1 MSGLT
6 TIGEAG
12 RAVGLVVLTVQVPLL
27 LLLLARLMPG
37 RTRRPPIAPRLT
49 PRTDTTVTVIVA
61 TLNEAKRIGPCLSG
75 LMAQTEPMLEV
86 LVVDSR
92 STDGTRELVEA
103 AAARD
108 PRIRLVTDEPLPAGW
123 VGKVWA
129 LDTGLRQAKGEWVL
143 GVDADTVPAPGLVG
157 AVVDAVEQDGY
168 DVASFSPQFRDQTS
182 AERLVQPAMLV
193 TLVYRCGA
201 AGATQPPPDRVLA
214 NGQCFVARRAL
225 LEQYGGYAPARASF
239 CDDVSLARHLASHG
253 ARVGFLD
260 GSRIIQVSAYVSL
273 TEMWREWGRSFDLK
287 DATPAW
293 RRWVDVA
300 LVWIAQALPL
310 PMLVVLA
317 ALLAGPGSLTA
328 DRSHAML
335 LEALVLVNASA
346 LFVRMMLLVA
356 LRGSYAER
364 GWPFWLSWLSD
375 IAAAWRLTLSTARTP
390 TRWRGR
396 QYDTMLTDRAN

>member
-1 MSGLT
+1 
-6 TIGEAG
+6 
-12 RAVGLVVLTVQVPLL
+12 
-27 LLLLARLMPG
+27 
-37 RTRRPPIAPRLT
+37 
-49 PRTDTTVTVIVA
+49 
-61 TLNEAKRIGPCLSG
+61 
-75 LMAQTEPMLEV
+75 
-86 LVVDSR
+86 
-92 STDGTRELVEA
+92 
-103 AAARD
+103 
-108 PRIRLVTDEPLPAGW
+108 
-123 VGKVWA
+123 
-129 LDTGLRQAKGEWVL
+129 
-143 GVDADTVPAPGLVG
+143 
-157 AVVDAVEQDGY
+157 
-168 DVASFSPQFRDQTS
+168 
-182 AERLVQPAMLV
+182 
-193 TLVYRCGA
+193 
-201 AGATQPPPDRVLA
+201 
-214 NGQCFVARRAL
+214 
-225 LEQYGGYAPARASF
+225 
-239 CDDVSLARHLASHG
+239 
-253 ARVGFLD
+253 VGFLD

-300 LVWIAQALPL
+300 RVWSAQALPL
-310 PMLVVLA
+310 PMLVGLA

-396 QYDTMLTDRAN
+396 QYDTMLTDGAN